1 MPELIGKSVYVA
13 NRLLA
18 DAGLNV
24 SIVGTDN
31 YLSGGG
37 ATVMEQSI
45 PAGTLVSEGTAITIR
60 IRYSDP
66 D

>member
-1 MPELIGKSVYVA
+1 MPELIGLSAYVA
-13 NRLLA
+13 NRILA

-24 SIVGTDN
+24 CIVGTDN

-37 ATVMEQSI
+37 ATVTEQSL
-45 PAGTLVSEGTAITIR
+45 PAGTLVSEGTVITIR
-60 IRYSDP
+60 LRYSDP